1 MSRLDPAR
9 LSVRF
14 RDRAT
19 AEGPVL
25 PRRYTLT
32 HSDATRQAVLDH
44 RDGLRSEQ
52 IDGWYTRLVR
62 DEVLAEWLRTT
73 PETAG
78 TPPYP
83 SCTSIVT

>member
-32 HSDATRQAVLDH
+32 HSDATGKLFLTIEMDYDR
-44 RDGLRSEQ
+44 EQ